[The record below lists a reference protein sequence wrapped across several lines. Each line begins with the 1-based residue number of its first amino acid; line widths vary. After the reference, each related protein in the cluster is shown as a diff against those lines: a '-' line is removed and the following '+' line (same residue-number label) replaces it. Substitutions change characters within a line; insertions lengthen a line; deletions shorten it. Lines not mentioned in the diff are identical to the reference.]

1 MEAKELDSLFFD
13 SLEAIATDSGLEPEL
28 LLLKLIERAIEDDQA
43 STIL

>member
-13 SLEAIATDSGLEPEL
+13 SLEAIATDSGIEPQL
-28 LLLKLIERAIEDDQA
+28 LVLKRIEGAIEDDQA